1 MDAEKFDKV
10 VLDLLYDELD
20 ELTRASAVRHM
31 EQSGKAKALY
41 AELRATREVG
51 ALPLVEPPDDLEAK
65 ILAAEQRARQDRPLH
80 QRVGG
85 VVSRIA
91 SYTMRPQ
98 VGMAAV
104 LMLMLGS
111 GLLFLRVHPGEP
123 GSVLVTERGVP
134 ESDKEGVTLAPVPE
148 APAPVARADESAPA
162 RRRERAAGATDLY
175 RGEPEEAKRSAPAKA
190 ATEAPRDDLVAAAP
204 PPAPA
209 FPGSDETFGGDK
221 EGAASGEAV
230 AEKSKKGEAEGQPR
244 SGPCQDLES
253 ELARAASPIEAN
265 RARWALAECF
275 SSVGQNEQ
283 ARSSYKALLG
293 APAYAER
300 ARRAL
305 ATLAES
311 APAASARPATGK
323 PQATPHAT
331 TKPAASEPK

>member
-1 MDAEKFDKV
+1 
-10 VLDLLYDELD
+10 
-20 ELTRASAVRHM
+20 
-31 EQSGKAKALY
+31 
-41 AELRATREVG
+41 
-51 ALPLVEPPDDLEAK
+51 
-65 ILAAEQRARQDRPLH
+65 
-80 QRVGG
+80 
-85 VVSRIA
+85 
-91 SYTMRPQ
+91 MRPQ

-148 APAPVARADESAPA
+148 APSPVARADAAPPA
-162 RRRERAAGATDLY
+162 RPTRRAAGATDTSPA
-175 RGEPEEAKRSAPAKA
+175 EPEEAKRSAPAKPA
-190 ATEAPRDDLVAAAP
+190 AEAPRDDLAAAP
-204 PPAPA
+204 PPPAQA
-209 FPGSDETFGGDK
+209 FPGSDDEAFGGVL
-221 EGAASGEAV
+221 EGAASGASAGS
-230 AEKSKKGEAEGQPR
+230 AEKSKKGEAEAQPR
-244 SGPCQDLES
+244 TGPCQDLES

-311 APAASARPATGK
+311 APAGPAASARAAPATK
-323 PQATPHAT
+323 PATPQAT
-331 TKPAASEPK
+331 TKPAEPGPK